1 MAVTGSGTQADPYIV
16 NNFEEFESLRTD
28 PNTTNNTYIEYS
40 NDEVDFNDIQPYGY
54 TDRYNLIGHVTMT
67 NIIWKN
73 FTSRADCA
81 ISFGGIN
88 TSGTLYLE
96 FNNCKIIDAY
106 QITSA
111 SEKYLF
117 IGRGGN
123 VVFNNCEISY
133 RQDVG
138 NATLYTGFL
147 RDAGG
152 DQTFNACAITIKS
165 YGNKKNYWRLA
176 DGGTFEFCNI
186 NLDIQAQKFDRPLRG
201 FMNWY
206 SGKIDISTAT
216 SNDKSGGSG
225 NIVWDVEI
233 TQPITLT
240 ATSLY
245 TFLSIYNSDK
255 ATITAT
261 DSDMLVGVT
270 SAQLKDTGYLYSI
283 GFPAR

>member
-1 MAVTGSGTQADPYIV
+1 MTGSGTQADPYIV
-16 NNFEEFESLRTD
+16 ETFAEFDSVR
-28 PNTTNNTYIEYS
+28 NISATTYVEWS
-40 NDEVDFNDIQPYGY
+40 NAEVDFNEVQPEGY
-54 TDRYNLIGHVTMT
+54 SDRFIINGHITLT
-67 NIIWKN
+67 NVIWKN
-73 FTSRADCA
+73 FTSRADDA
-81 ISFGGIN
+81 ISFGKG
-88 TSGTLYLE
+88 SGSPDIE

-117 IGRGGN
+117 IGLGGN

-138 NATLYTGFL
+138 NATLYTGLL

-165 YGNKKNYWRLA
+165 YGNKKNTWRLA

-186 NLDIQAQKFDRPLRG
+186 NMDVQANKFDYPLQG
-201 FMNWY
+201 FMCWY
-206 SGKIDISTAT
+206 SGKIDINTAT
-216 SNDKSGGSG
+216 SNSKDGGSG

-233 TQPITLT
+233 TQQITLT
-240 ATSLY
+240 SRSLY

-255 ATITAT
+255 ATIDVTN
-261 DSDMLVGVT
+261 SDMLIGVT
-270 SAQLKDTGYLYSI
+270 SAQLKDTGYLYSL

>member
-1 MAVTGSGTQADPYIV
+1 MTGTGTEQDPYIV
-16 NNFEEFESLRTD
+16 DNFEEFDTVRNIS
-28 PNTTNNTYIEYS
+28 TTTYIEYS

-54 TDRYNLIGHVTMT
+54 TERFILAGHITMT

-81 ISFGGIN
+81 ISFGSGSSNRGI
-88 TSGTLYLE
+88 YLE
-96 FNNCKIIDAY
+96 CNNCKIINAY

-117 IGRGGN
+117 VGRGGN

-138 NATLYTGFL
+138 NAPLNTGLL

-165 YGNKKNYWRLA
+165 YGNKKNTWRLA

-186 NLDIQAQKFDRPLRG
+186 NLDVQADKFDYPLRG
-201 FMNWY
+201 FMCWY
-206 SGKIDISTAT
+206 SGKIDIKTAT
-216 SNDKSGGSG
+216 SNSQSGGSG

-233 TQPITLT
+233 TQQITLT
-240 ATSLY
+240 TSSLY

-261 DSDMLVGVT
+261 NNNMLVGVT
-270 SAQLKDTGYLYSI
+270 TEQLKNTSYLYSI
-283 GFPAR
+283 GFPVR

>member
-1 MAVTGSGTQADPYIV
+1 MTGSGTEQDPYIV
-16 NNFEEFESLRTD
+16 DNFAEFDTVRNISGT
-28 PNTTNNTYIEYS
+28 TYIEYS

-54 TDRYNLIGHVTMT
+54 TERFILAGHITMT
-67 NIIWKN
+67 NVVWKN

-81 ISFGGIN
+81 ISFGGTIE
-88 TSGTLYLE
+88 GIYLE
-96 FNNCKIIDAY
+96 CNNCKIINAY

-117 IGRGGN
+117 VGRSGN
-123 VVFNNCEISY
+123 AVFNNCEISY

-138 NATLYTGFL
+138 NAPLNTGLL
-147 RDAGG
+147 RVAGG

-165 YGNKKNYWRLA
+165 YGNKNNTWRLA

-186 NLDIQAQKFDRPLRG
+186 NMDVQANKFDYPLRG
-201 FMNWY
+201 FMCWY
-206 SGKIDISTAT
+206 SGKIDINTAT
-216 SNDKSGGSG
+216 SNSKGGGSG

-233 TQPITLT
+233 TQQITLT
-240 ATSLY
+240 SSSLY

-261 DSDMLVGVT
+261 NNNMLVGVT
-270 SAQLKDTGYLYSI
+270 SAQLKDTSYLHSI

>member
-1 MAVTGSGTQADPYIV
+1 MTGSGTQADPYIV
-16 NNFEEFESLRTD
+16 ETFAEFDSVR
-28 PNTTNNTYIEYS
+28 NISATTYVEWS
-40 NDEVDFNDIQPYGY
+40 NAEVDFNEIQPEGY
-54 TDRYNLIGHVTMT
+54 SDRFIINGHMT
-67 NIIWKN
+67 LTNVIWKN
-73 FTSRADCA
+73 FTSRADDA
-81 ISFGGIN
+81 ISFGTG
-88 TSGTLYLE
+88 SGSPDIE
-96 FNNCKIIDAY
+96 FNNCKIIDTY

-117 IGRGGN
+117 ISRGGN

-138 NATLYTGFL
+138 NATGNTGLL

-152 DQTFNACAITIKS
+152 AQTFNACAITIKS
-165 YGNKKNYWRLA
+165 YGNKKNTWRLA

-186 NLDIQAQKFDRPLRG
+186 NMDVQANKFDYPLRG
-201 FMNWY
+201 FMCWY
-206 SGKIDISTAT
+206 SGKIDIKTAT
-216 SNDKSGGSG
+216 SNSQSGGSG

-240 ATSLY
+240 NNSPLY
-245 TFLSIYNSDK
+245 YFLTIYNSDK

-261 DSDMLVGVT
+261 NSNMLIGVT
-270 SAQLKDTGYLYSI
+270 SAQLKDTGYLYSL

>member
-1 MAVTGSGTQADPYIV
+1 MTGTGTQQDPYIV
-16 NNFEEFESLRTD
+16 ETFAEFDSVR
-28 PNTTNNTYIEYS
+28 NISATTYVEWS
-40 NDEVDFNDIQPYGY
+40 NAEVDFNEIQPEGY
-54 TDRYNLIGHVTMT
+54 TERFILAGHITMT

-73 FTSRADCA
+73 FTSRADDA
-81 ISFGGIN
+81 ISFGTG
-88 TSGTLYLE
+88 SGSPDIE

-117 IGRGGN
+117 VGRGGN

-138 NATLYTGFL
+138 NATLNTGLL
-147 RDAGG
+147 RDVGG
-152 DQTFNACAITIKS
+152 EQTFNACAITIKS
-165 YGNKKNYWRLA
+165 YGNKNNTWRLA

-186 NLDIQAQKFDRPLRG
+186 NMDVQANKFDYPLRG
-201 FMNWY
+201 FMCWY
-206 SGKIDISTAT
+206 SGKIDINTAT
-216 SNDKSGGSG
+216 SNDRSGGKG
-225 NIVWDVEI
+225 NLVWDVEI

-240 ATSLY
+240 TRSLY

-261 DSDMLVGVT
+261 NSNMLVGVT
-270 SAQLKDTGYLYSI
+270 SAQLKDTSYLHSI

>member
-1 MAVTGSGTQADPYIV
+1 MTGSGTQESPYIV
-16 NNFEEFESLRTD
+16 ETFAEFDSVR
-28 PNTTNNTYIEYS
+28 NISATTYVEWS
-40 NDEVDFNDIQPYGY
+40 NAEVDFNEIQPEGY
-54 TDRYNLIGHVTMT
+54 SDRFIINGHMT
-67 NIIWKN
+67 LTNVIWKN

-81 ISFGGIN
+81 ISFGTGSNSPDI
-88 TSGTLYLE
+88 E

-117 IGRGGN
+117 IGRSGN
-123 VVFNNCEISY
+123 AVFNNCEISY

-138 NATLYTGFL
+138 NATGITGLL

-165 YGNKKNYWRLA
+165 YGNKKNTWRLA

-186 NLDIQAQKFDRPLRG
+186 NMDVQANKFDYPLRG
-201 FMNWY
+201 FMCWY
-206 SGKIDISTAT
+206 SGKIDIKTAT
-216 SNDKSGGSG
+216 SNSQSGGSG

-240 ATSLY
+240 NNSPLY
-245 TFLSIYNSDK
+245 YFLTIYNSDK

-261 DSDMLVGVT
+261 NSNMLIGVT
-270 SAQLKDTGYLYSI
+270 SAQLKDTGYLYSL

>member
-1 MAVTGSGTQADPYIV
+1 MTGSGTQADPYIV
-16 NNFEEFESLRTD
+16 ETFAEFDSVR
-28 PNTTNNTYIEYS
+28 NISATTYVEWS
-40 NDEVDFNDIQPYGY
+40 SAEVDFNEIQPEGY
-54 TDRYNLIGHVTMT
+54 SDRFIINGHITLT
-67 NIIWKN
+67 NVIWKN
-73 FTSRADCA
+73 FTSRAGDA
-81 ISFGGIN
+81 ISFGTG
-88 TSGTLYLE
+88 SGSPDIE

-106 QITSA
+106 QITSS

-117 IGRGGN
+117 ISRGGN

-138 NATLYTGFL
+138 NATLYTGLL

-165 YGNKKNYWRLA
+165 YGNKNNYWRLA

-186 NLDIQAQKFDRPLRG
+186 NMDVQANKFDYPLRG
-201 FMNWY
+201 FMCWY
-206 SGKIDISTAT
+206 SGKIDINTAT
-216 SNDKSGGSG
+216 SNSKDGGSG

-233 TQPITLT
+233 TQAITLT
-240 ATSLY
+240 NSSLY
-245 TFLSIYNSDK
+245 KFLTIYNSDK

-261 DSDMLVGVT
+261 NNNMLVGVT
-270 SAQLKDTGYLYSI
+270 SAQLKDTGYLYSL

>member
-1 MAVTGSGTQADPYIV
+1 MTGSGTQADPYIV
-16 NNFEEFESLRTD
+16 ETFAEFDSVR
-28 PNTTNNTYIEYS
+28 NISATTYVEWS
-40 NDEVDFNDIQPYGY
+40 NAEVDFNEIQPEGY
-54 TDRYNLIGHVTMT
+54 SDRFIINGHMT
-67 NIIWKN
+67 LTNVVWKN
-73 FTSRADCA
+73 FTSRADDA
-81 ISFGGIN
+81 ISFGTG
-88 TSGTLYLE
+88 SGSPDIE

-138 NATLYTGFL
+138 NATGNTGLL

-165 YGNKKNYWRLA
+165 YGNKNNTWRLA
-176 DGGTFEFCNI
+176 DGGTFKFCNI
-186 NLDIQAQKFDRPLRG
+186 NLDVQANKFDYPLRG
-201 FMNWY
+201 FMCWY
-206 SGKIDISTAT
+206 SGKIDIKTAT
-216 SNDKSGGSG
+216 SNSNAGGSG

-240 ATSLY
+240 NNSPLY
-245 TFLSIYNSDK
+245 YFLTIYNSDK

-261 DSDMLVGVT
+261 NSNMLIGVT
-270 SAQLKDTGYLYSI
+270 SAQLKDTGYLYSL
-283 GFPAR
+283 GFPVR

>member
-1 MAVTGSGTQADPYIV
+1 MAITGSGTEQDPYIV
-16 NNFEEFESLRTD
+16 DNFAEFDSVR
-28 PNTTNNTYIEYS
+28 NISTTTYIEYS

-54 TDRYNLIGHVTMT
+54 TERFILAGHITMT

-73 FTSRADCA
+73 FTSRADDA
-81 ISFGGIN
+81 ISFGSSNQGI
-88 TSGTLYLE
+88 YLE
-96 FNNCKIIDAY
+96 CNNCKIIDAY
-106 QITSA
+106 HITSA

-117 IGRGGN
+117 ISRRGN

-138 NATLYTGFL
+138 NAPLDTGFL

-186 NLDIQAQKFDRPLRG
+186 NLDVQANKFDYPLQG
-201 FMNWY
+201 FMCWY
-206 SGKIDISTAT
+206 SGKIDINTAT
-216 SNDKSGGSG
+216 SNSKDGGSG

-233 TQPITLT
+233 TQVITLT
-240 ATSLY
+240 SSSLY
-245 TFLSIYNSDK
+245 KFLTIYNSDK

-261 DSDMLVGVT
+261 NNNMLVGVT
-270 SAQLKDTGYLYSI
+270 TEQLENTSYLHSI

>member
-1 MAVTGSGTQADPYIV
+1 MAITGSGTEQDPYIV
-16 NNFEEFESLRTD
+16 DNFAEFDTVRNISY
-28 PNTTNNTYIEYS
+28 NTYIEYS

-54 TDRYNLIGHVTMT
+54 TERFILVGHITMT

-81 ISFGGIN
+81 ISFGGN
-88 TSGTLYLE
+88 TQGIYLE
-96 FNNCKIIDAY
+96 CNNCKIINGY
-106 QITSA
+106 HITSS
-111 SEKYLF
+111 SEKYFF
-117 IGRGGN
+117 ICRGGD

-138 NATLYTGFL
+138 NATGRTGLL

-165 YGNKKNYWRLA
+165 YGNKKNNWRLA
-176 DGGTFEFCNI
+176 DGGIFEFCNI
-186 NLDIQAQKFDRPLRG
+186 NLDVQANQFDYPLRG
-201 FMNWY
+201 FMCWY
-206 SGKIDISTAT
+206 SGKIDIKTAT
-216 SNDKSGGSG
+216 SSSQSGGSG

-233 TQPITLT
+233 TQPVTLT
-240 ATSLY
+240 SSLY
-245 TFLSIYNSDK
+245 TFLSIYNSEK

-261 DSDMLVGVT
+261 NSNMLIGVT
-270 SAQLKDTGYLYSI
+270 SAQLEDTGYLYSL

>member
-1 MAVTGSGTQADPYIV
+1 MTGSGTEQDPYIV
-16 NNFEEFESLRTD
+16 QTFEEFDSVR
-28 PNTTNNTYIEYS
+28 NINVNTYIEWS
-40 NDEVDFNDIQPYGY
+40 NAEIDFNDIQPQGY
-54 TDRYNLIGHVTMT
+54 NDRFILVGHITMT
-67 NIIWKN
+67 NVVWKN
-73 FTSRADCA
+73 FTSRADDA
-81 ISFGGIN
+81 ISFGGSTQGI
-88 TSGTLYLE
+88 YLE
-96 FNNCKIIDAY
+96 CNNCKIINAY
-106 QITSA
+106 HITSS
-111 SEKYLF
+111 SEKYFF
-117 IGRGGN
+117 IARSGD

-138 NATLYTGFL
+138 NVGGYAGLL

-165 YGNKKNYWRLA
+165 YGNKKNSWRLA

-186 NLDIQAQKFDRPLRG
+186 NLDVQANKFDYPLQG
-201 FMNWY
+201 FMCWY

-216 SNDKSGGSG
+216 SNSRSGGKG
-225 NIVWDVEI
+225 NLVWDVEI

-261 DSDMLVGVT
+261 DSNMLVGVT
-270 SAQLKDTGYLYSI
+270 TEQLENTSYLYSI

>member
-1 MAVTGSGTQADPYIV
+1 MAITGSGTEQDPYIV
-16 NNFEEFESLRTD
+16 DNFEEFDSVRDISDT
-28 PNTTNNTYIEYS
+28 TYIEYS
-40 NDEVDFNDIQPYGY
+40 NDEVDFNDIQPQGY
-54 TDRYNLIGHVTMT
+54 TERFILSGHITMT
-67 NIIWKN
+67 NVIWKN

-81 ISFGGIN
+81 ISFGGAISN
-88 TSGTLYLE
+88 IFLE
-96 FNNCKIIDAY
+96 CNNCKIINAY

-117 IGRGGN
+117 ICRRGD

-138 NATLYTGFL
+138 NAAGTTGLL

-165 YGNKKNYWRLA
+165 YGNKKNTWRLSE
-176 DGGTFEFCNI
+176 GGIFEFCNI
-186 NLDIQAQKFDRPLRG
+186 NLDVQANKFDYPLQG
-201 FMNWY
+201 FMCWY
-206 SGKIDISTAT
+206 SGKIDINTAT
-216 SNDKSGGSG
+216 SISKAGGSG
-225 NIVWDVEI
+225 NVVWDVEI
-233 TQPITLT
+233 TQQITLT
-240 ATSLY
+240 SASLY

-261 DSDMLVGVT
+261 NNDMLVGVT
-270 SAQLKDTGYLYSI
+270 TEQLKDTGYLYSL

>member
-1 MAVTGSGTQADPYIV
+1 MTGTGTQQDPYIV
-16 NNFEEFESLRTD
+16 ETFAEFDSVR
-28 PNTTNNTYIEYS
+28 NISATTYVEWS
-40 NDEVDFNDIQPYGY
+40 NAEVDFNEIQPEGY
-54 TDRYNLIGHVTMT
+54 TERFILAGHITMT

-73 FTSRADCA
+73 FTSRADDA
-81 ISFGGIN
+81 ISFGTG
-88 TSGTLYLE
+88 SGSPDIE

-138 NATLYTGFL
+138 NATGNTGLL
-147 RDAGG
+147 RDAAGG
-152 DQTFNACAITIKS
+152 QTFNACAITIKS
-165 YGNKKNYWRLA
+165 YGNKKNTWRLA

-186 NLDIQAQKFDRPLRG
+186 NMDVQANKFDYPLRG
-201 FMNWY
+201 FMCWY
-206 SGKIDISTAT
+206 SGKIDINTAT
-216 SNDKSGGSG
+216 SNSNAGSSG
-225 NIVWDVEI
+225 NIIWDVEI
-233 TQPITLT
+233 TQQITLT
-240 ATSLY
+240 SSSLY

-255 ATITAT
+255 ATIDVTN
-261 DSDMLVGVT
+261 SRMLIGVT
-270 SAQLKDTGYLYSI
+270 SAQLKDTGYLYSL

>member
-1 MAVTGSGTQADPYIV
+1 MTGTGTEQDPYIV
-16 NNFEEFESLRTD
+16 DNFEEFDTVRNIS
-28 PNTTNNTYIEYS
+28 TTTYIEYS

-54 TDRYNLIGHVTMT
+54 TERFILAGHITMT

-81 ISFGGIN
+81 ISFGSDSSNRGI
-88 TSGTLYLE
+88 YLE
-96 FNNCKIIDAY
+96 CNNCKIINAY

-117 IGRGGN
+117 VGRGGN

-138 NATLYTGFL
+138 NATLYTGLL

-165 YGNKKNYWRLA
+165 YGNKKNTWRLA

-186 NLDIQAQKFDRPLRG
+186 NLDVQADKFDYPLRG
-201 FMNWY
+201 FMCWY
-206 SGKIDISTAT
+206 SGKIDIKTAT
-216 SNDKSGGSG
+216 SNSQSGGSG

-233 TQPITLT
+233 TQQITLT
-240 ATSLY
+240 TSSLY

-261 DSDMLVGVT
+261 NNNMLVGVT
-270 SAQLKDTGYLYSI
+270 TEQLKNTSYLYSI
-283 GFPAR
+283 GFPVR

>member
-1 MAVTGSGTQADPYIV
+1 MAITGTGTEQDPYIV
-16 NNFEEFESLRTD
+16 DNFEEFDSVRNISTD
-28 PNTTNNTYIEYS
+28 TYIEYS

-54 TDRYNLIGHVTMT
+54 TERFILAGHITMT

-81 ISFGGIN
+81 ISFGN
-88 TSGTLYLE
+88 GTGGNSSLYME
-96 FNNCKIIDAY
+96 CNNCKIIDTY

-117 IGRGGN
+117 VGRKGD

-138 NATLYTGFL
+138 NAPLDTGFL
-147 RDAGG
+147 RDVGG

-165 YGNKKNYWRLA
+165 YGDKKNTWRLA
-176 DGGTFEFCNI
+176 DGGIFKFCNI
-186 NLDIQAQKFDRPLRG
+186 NLDVQANKFDYPLQG
-201 FMNWY
+201 FMCWY
-206 SGKIDISTAT
+206 SGKIDINTAT
-216 SNDKSGGSG
+216 SIKNAGGSG
-225 NIVWDVEI
+225 NVVWDVEI
-233 TQPITLT
+233 TQQITLT
-240 ATSLY
+240 SSSLY

-255 ATITAT
+255 ATIDVTN
-261 DSDMLVGVT
+261 SHMLVGVT
-270 SAQLKDTGYLYSI
+270 SAQLKDTGYLYSL

>member
-1 MAVTGSGTQADPYIV
+1 MTGSGTEQDPYIV
-16 NNFEEFESLRTD
+16 QTFEEFDSVRNISST
-28 PNTTNNTYIEYS
+28 TYIEWS
-40 NDEVDFNDIQPYGY
+40 NAEVDFNDIQPYGY
-54 TDRYNLIGHVTMT
+54 DDRFIISGHITMT
-67 NIIWKN
+67 NIVWKN

-81 ISFGGIN
+81 ISFGN
-88 TSGTLYLE
+88 GTGGNSSLYME
-96 FNNCKIIDAY
+96 CNNCKIIDAY

-138 NATLYTGFL
+138 NTSGYTGLL
-147 RDAGG
+147 RNAAG

-165 YGNKKNYWRLA
+165 YGNKNNTWRLA
-176 DGGTFEFCNI
+176 DGGTFKFCNI
-186 NLDIQAQKFDRPLRG
+186 NMDVQANKFDYPLRG
-201 FMNWY
+201 FMCWY
-206 SGKIDISTAT
+206 SGKIDINTAT
-216 SNDKSGGSG
+216 SNNKSGGKG
-225 NIVWDVEI
+225 NLVWDVEI

-261 DSDMLVGVT
+261 DNNMLVGVT
-270 SAQLKDTGYLYSI
+270 SAQLKDTGYLYSN

>member
-1 MAVTGSGTQADPYIV
+1 MAITGSGTEQDPYIV
-16 NNFEEFESLRTD
+16 ETFAEFDSVRNISST
-28 PNTTNNTYIEYS
+28 TYIEWS
-40 NDEVDFNDIQPYGY
+40 NAEIDFNDVQPYGY
-54 TDRYNLIGHVTMT
+54 DDRFIMSGHITMT

-81 ISFGGIN
+81 ISFGN
-88 TSGTLYLE
+88 GTGGNSSLYME
-96 FNNCKIIDAY
+96 CNNCKIIDTY

-138 NATLYTGFL
+138 NATGRTGLL
-147 RDAGG
+147 RDAAG

-165 YGNKKNYWRLA
+165 YGNKKNIWRLA

-186 NLDIQAQKFDRPLRG
+186 NMDVQADKFDYPLQG
-201 FMNWY
+201 FMCWY
-206 SGKIDISTAT
+206 SGKIDIKTAT
-216 SNDKSGGSG
+216 SNSQSGGSG

-233 TQPITLT
+233 TQPVTLT
-240 ATSLY
+240 SSLY
-245 TFLSIYNSDK
+245 TLLSIYNSDK

-261 DSDMLVGVT
+261 NSNMLVGVT
-270 SAQLKDTGYLYSI
+270 TEQLKNTSYLYSI
-283 GFPAR
+283 GFPVR

>member
-1 MAVTGSGTQADPYIV
+1 MTGTGTQADPYIV
-16 NNFEEFESLRTD
+16 ETFAEFDSVRNISD
-28 PNTTNNTYIEYS
+28 TTYVEWS
-40 NDEVDFNDIQPYGY
+40 NAEVDFNEIQPEGY
-54 TDRYNLIGHVTMT
+54 SDRFIINGHITLT
-67 NIIWKN
+67 NVIWKN

-81 ISFGGIN
+81 ISFGTG
-88 TSGTLYLE
+88 SGSPDIE

-117 IGRGGN
+117 VGRGGN

-138 NATLYTGFL
+138 NATGFTGLL
-147 RDAGG
+147 RNAAGY
-152 DQTFNACAITIKS
+152 QTFNACAITIKS
-165 YGNKKNYWRLA
+165 YGNKNNTWRLA
-176 DGGTFEFCNI
+176 DGGTFKFCNI
-186 NLDIQAQKFDRPLRG
+186 NMDVQANKFDYPLRG
-201 FMNWY
+201 FMCWY
-206 SGKIDISTAT
+206 SGKIDINTAT

-240 ATSLY
+240 NSSLY

-261 DSDMLVGVT
+261 NNNMLIGAT
-270 SAQLKDTGYLYSI
+270 SAQLKDTGYLYSL

>member
-1 MAVTGSGTQADPYIV
+1 MTGSGTEQDPYIV
-16 NNFEEFESLRTD
+16 DNFAEFDSVR
-28 PNTTNNTYIEYS
+28 NISATTYVEWS
-40 NDEVDFNDIQPYGY
+40 NAEVDFSEIQPEGY
-54 TDRYNLIGHVTMT
+54 SDRFIINGHMMLT
-67 NIIWKN
+67 NVIWKN

-81 ISFGGIN
+81 ISFGTGRGSPDIN
-88 TSGTLYLE
+88 

-117 IGRGGN
+117 VGLGGN

-138 NATLYTGFL
+138 NATGNTGLL
-147 RDAGG
+147 RDAAG

-165 YGNKKNYWRLA
+165 YGNKKNTWRLA

-186 NLDIQAQKFDRPLRG
+186 NMDVQANKFDYPLRG
-201 FMNWY
+201 FMCWY
-206 SGKIDISTAT
+206 SGKIDINTAT
-216 SNDKSGGSG
+216 SNSKDGGSG

-233 TQPITLT
+233 TQAITLT
-240 ATSLY
+240 NSSLY
-245 TFLSIYNSDK
+245 KFLTIYNSDK
-255 ATITAT
+255 ATITT
-261 DSDMLVGVT
+261 TNNNMLVGVT
-270 SAQLKDTGYLYSI
+270 SAQLKDTSYLHSI

>member
-1 MAVTGSGTQADPYIV
+1 MAITGSGTEQDPYIV
-16 NNFEEFESLRTD
+16 DNFEEFDSVRNISGT
-28 PNTTNNTYIEYS
+28 TYIEYS
-40 NDEVDFNDIQPYGY
+40 NDEVDFNDIQSYGY
-54 TDRYNLIGHVTMT
+54 TERFILAGHITMT
-67 NIIWKN
+67 NVIWKN

-81 ISFGGIN
+81 ISFGGATEGI
-88 TSGTLYLE
+88 YLE
-96 FNNCKIIDAY
+96 CNNCKIIDAY

-117 IGRGGN
+117 ISRRGD

-138 NATLYTGFL
+138 NASGTTGLL
-147 RDAGG
+147 RDADG

-165 YGNKKNYWRLA
+165 YGNKNNTWRFA

-186 NLDIQAQKFDRPLRG
+186 NLDVQANKFDYPLQG
-201 FMNWY
+201 FMCWY
-206 SGKIDISTAT
+206 SGKIDIKTAT
-216 SNDKSGGSG
+216 SNNRSGGKG
-225 NIVWDVEI
+225 NLVWDVEI
-233 TQPITLT
+233 TQPITIT

-261 DSDMLVGVT
+261 NNDMLVGVT
-270 SAQLKDTGYLYSI
+270 SAQLKDTSYLHSI

>member
-1 MAVTGSGTQADPYIV
+1 MTGSGTEQDPYIV
-16 NNFEEFESLRTD
+16 DNFEEFDSVRDISGT
-28 PNTTNNTYIEYS
+28 TYIEYS

-54 TDRYNLIGHVTMT
+54 TDRFILSGHITMT
-67 NIIWKN
+67 NVIWKN
-73 FTSRADCA
+73 FTSRAGCA
-81 ISFGGIN
+81 ISFGGEISN
-88 TSGTLYLE
+88 IFLE
-96 FNNCKIIDAY
+96 CNNCKIINAY

-117 IGRGGN
+117 ICRRGD

-138 NATLYTGFL
+138 NASIYTGFL

-165 YGNKKNYWRLA
+165 YGNKKNIWRLA

-186 NLDIQAQKFDRPLRG
+186 NLDVQANKFDYPLQG
-201 FMNWY
+201 FMCWY
-206 SGKIDISTAT
+206 SGKIDINTAT
-216 SNDKSGGSG
+216 SNDRSGGSG

-240 ATSLY
+240 NNSLY
-245 TFLSIYNSDK
+245 KFLTIYNSDK

-261 DSDMLVGVT
+261 NNDMLIGVT
-270 SAQLKDTGYLYSI
+270 SAQLEDTGYLYSL